1 MAKALSR
8 KVTIYING
16 KEVEATISSLT
27 AKIKQLENE
36 QKKLPIGTQEYINKS
51 MELKELRA
59 ILHEQKVAVNDLGD
73 HWLTMGEKV
82 ANASN
87 MIMGVQSIFQM
98 IDLSVGKLKDL
109 AKDAAELD
117 DVYADVMKTTG
128 LTHEQVEKL
137 NETFKKMDTRTARE
151 QLNQLAYEAGKL
163 GINTE
168 EGVAQFV
175 SASDKINIALG
186 DVLGDGAMVT
196 IGKLADVYAKS
207 TKQLSEAGDDLEK
220 KMLAIGSAVNM
231 LGQSST
237 ANEGYLVEFLSRMGG
252 IATQA
257 NLSADAILGFASALD
272 QDMMKQEMS
281 ATAFQKFIMQMI
293 KKPAEFAKAA
303 RMEVNQFTDLMQKD
317 MNEALLKVLEGFQGE
332 GGLIALQPIFED
344 LGLDAARAASVIS
357 SMANSIDQIR
367 EAQAI
372 ANSELTTGSSVIKEF
387 NTKNETMQAQAEKAK
402 KRFEEVRI
410 ELGNELYPVLIH
422 LQKTGT
428 VFMKWFAALAQ
439 VVKNNRWILLS
450 FTTALIALNYAKLKK
465 IATDKLDAIQSRLS
479 NTLTKTGTTLSK
491 IHTAEQERA
500 KLAALKLQKARI
512 ALASSNKSVTYSID
526 GMRISS
532 DKMTAARNID
542 LAITRQQTVANKSL
556 GAAMKAMPWGWVIT
570 AVSVLAPLMY
580 KLFTHQSKVNEAEKE
595 AARQYGEAEGKLR
608 VLKERM
614 MGAKEGSAEY
624 LEALNE
630 LKSEYPD
637 IIQLHLDEKG
647 AIRDLEAA
655 YKDLSAAAKQSAYD
669 RVYAEKT
676 AEAYGDLGEEVQKQL
691 QYAMR
696 GGFQAAPGY
705 RQETYTEAVK
715 AEVQAIVGRYM
726 REISEGKKTAR
737 EAYRALNEELKRLGV
752 ATTDDNSALAH
763 ENMNASSKV
772 IDALTAV
779 ENKYKEVEKTVK
791 SYKDALKPEDADPYG
806 YAKMSLKELEGELA
820 SATSS
825 MSDMKRQWEL
835 WKKEAPDNPN
845 TKQLGEN
852 YLHEKKRVEQL
863 TAAIVRLKKAQG
875 GGTTTTT
882 TTSFVDPKEAAKKL
896 KAWEK
901 VKERAE
907 KMAEKAK
914 IKAESGIEKIKDDV
928 HSKFEAMREEVREA
942 AEAAGRSADATL
954 GKLDE
959 AERVLLNSKIDE
971 FIEKQRKE
979 IEKLQ
984 RKTAKDSD
992 NPMLNK
998 VKVAAEQ
1005 MKQELNSVAETIS
1018 AQEDNVATLQDMLR
1032 SLRDVEG
1039 DEAEA
1044 RREQLRQ
1051 QIGQLNIQISQYRE
1065 IQKMLVASA
1074 FASIDTSVDT
1084 SDFGKR
1090 QQVQHHESTIKSV
1103 ENLSGIEKFL
1113 GVGKSY
1119 ATLLDEINEKYDK
1132 YRRKLEQ
1139 NIEAEK
1145 AMAQAAREAGNEDEA
1160 KKHEA
1165 NAAALEEEKK
1175 GLEGVKEEAEKIAR
1189 QKSLSKTLEKWAD
1202 MIGEFGDKALSVFAN
1217 INSLLK
1223 NIADSRLQELEKEK
1237 DAEIETLD
1245 EQLEQGLISQE
1256 DYEERKKEL
1265 EDNYEEEAKKAEKEA
1280 WRREQAYAFSEAVIN
1295 AALAAIKLWAGEGTT
1310 AYKIG
1315 MSALLAAEMAT
1326 LIAAI
1331 ANQPE
1336 PYAKGGY
1343 VRKETVYKA
1352 GEAGPEWVASNQ
1364 LLKDP
1369 QTAPMIKALEAY
1381 QRGDRRALADIPMAQ
1396 LNMPVVTAAA
1406 RELGRRNAGAI
1417 GAEVVSRWKPSQ
1429 QKVTVEMPGGDETMQ
1444 LWRDLAEYLKDP
1456 KNRVAVISRQ
1466 TMKDFE
1472 DNENFLRSK
1481 ARL

>member
-1 MAKALSR
+1 MAKVLSR

-16 KEVEATISSLT
+16 REVENTLSSLR
-27 AKIKQLENE
+27 AEMKKLES
-36 QKKLPIGTQEYINKS
+36 QQAKLPIGSEEYIQASLKIREIKS
-51 MELKELRA
+51 VIR
-59 ILHEQKVAVNDLGD
+59 EQEVAVRGLGD
-73 HWLTMGEKV
+73 SWKETRTKL
-82 ANASN
+82 ADYSN

-98 IDLSVGKLKDL
+98 IDIGVGKLKDL
-109 AKDAAELD
+109 AKDAAALD
-117 DVYADVMKTTG
+117 DIYADVMKTTG

-137 NETFKKMDTRTARE
+137 NESFKKMDTRTARE

-207 TKQLSEAGDDLEK
+207 TKQLTEAGDDLEK

-237 ANEGYLVEFLSRMGG
+237 ANEHYLVEFLSRMGG

-303 RMEVNQFTDLMQKD
+303 RLEVNQFTELMQKD
-317 MNEALLKVLEGFQGE
+317 MNEALLKVLEGFQGQ
-332 GGLIALQPIFED
+332 GGLISLQPIFED

-372 ANSELTTGSSVIKEF
+372 ANSELTTGSSVINEF

-410 ELGNELYPVLIH
+410 ELGNELYPILIH

-439 VVKNNRWILLS
+439 VVKNNRWLLVS
-450 FTTALIALNYAKLKK
+450 FTTALIALNFAKLKNF
-465 IATDKLDAIQSRLS
+465 ATDKKRAIQTRIDNALEK
-479 NTLTKTGTTLSK
+479 TRTGLTKL
-491 IHTAEQERA
+491 HTAAEDRA
-500 KLAALKLQKARI
+500 TLASLKLQKARI
-512 ALASSNKSVTYSID
+512 ALASSNKSVTYTID
-526 GMRISS
+526 GMKISS

-542 LAITRQQTVANKSL
+542 LAITRKQEAANRSL
-556 GAAMKAMPWGWVIT
+556 STAMKSVPWGWVIT
-570 AVSVLAPLMY
+570 AVSVLAPLVY
-580 KLFTHQSKVNEAEKE
+580 KLATHQSKVNEAEKE

-614 MGAKEGSAEY
+614 QGAKEGSVEY

-630 LKSEYPD
+630 LKAEYPD

-669 RVYAEKT
+669 RVFAEKT
-676 AEAYGDLGEEVQKQL
+676 SEAYGELAEKVQSRL
-691 QYAMR
+691 QSVMR

-705 RQETYTEAVK
+705 RSETYTEAVR
-715 AEVQAIVGRYM
+715 AETQRIVGEVM
-726 REISEGKKTAR
+726 REVSEGKRTA
-737 EAYRALNEELKRLGV
+737 EAAYKYLNEKLKGIGV
-752 ATTDDNSALAH
+752 ATTDDNSYESRA
-763 ENMNASSKV
+763 NGTASTKV
-772 IDALTAV
+772 IDALREIESA
-779 ENKYKEVEKTVK
+779 YKETEKTVRQ
-791 SYKDALKPEDADPYG
+791 YKDALKPDKTTDDPYG
-806 YAKMSLKELEGELA
+806 YAKMSLQELEKELVSAKA
-820 SATSS
+820 SMES
-825 MSDMKRQWEL
+825 MKKMWEK
-835 WKKEAPDNPN
+835 WKKEAPDDPN
-845 TKQLGEN
+845 TKTFGEN
-852 YLHEKKRVEQL
+852 YLHEKKRVDQL
-863 TAAIVRLKKAQG
+863 TAAIARLKKMQG
-875 GGTTTTT
+875 GNGH
-882 TTSFVDPKEAAKKL
+882 SDGGNYSGESDKER
-896 KAWEK
+896 KAR
-901 VKERAE
+901 ERAE
-907 KMAEKAK
+907 AAWTRFSDSYNLAMSK
-914 IKAESGIEKIKDDV
+914 INARTLSGIEAIGAEVDAATQK
-928 HSKFEAMREEVREA
+928 MRTSLGEIDKNLHPEA
-942 AEAAGRSADATL
+942 AQMLTDLETASEAW
-954 GKLDE
+954 K
-959 AERVLLNSKIDE
+959 RVKIDE
-971 FIEKQRKE
+971 YIAKTNSELDKLAKSTAKQGNTELDKVRKATE
-979 IEKLQ
+979 ELRQKLQ
-984 RKTAKDSD
+984 SIDMSIVQLTIDQASLFSKTDQKSIEQLHLISEQIAKYKELRAAMVGAVFAEIAPTVKNPFQKQEDRLDSFSYVE
-992 NPMLNK
+992 NRAKALAK
-998 VKVAAEQ
+998 VQAEVEKYTKALDDAIAAERE
-1005 MKQELNSVAETIS
+1005 MESVAR
-1018 AQEDNVATLQDMLR
+1018 NN
-1032 SLRDVEG
+1032 G

-1044 RREQLRQ
+1044 EKHKKAAEAL
-1051 QIGQLNIQISQYRE
+1051 E
-1065 IQKMLVASA
+1065 KQKDA
-1074 FASIDTSVDT
+1074 
-1084 SDFGKR
+1084 
-1090 QQVQHHESTIKSV
+1090 
-1103 ENLSGIEKFL
+1103 IE
-1113 GVGKSY
+1113 G
-1119 ATLLDEINEKYDK
+1119 INE
-1132 YRRKLEQ
+1132 
-1139 NIEAEK
+1139 EADRLAKQK
-1145 AMAQAAREAGNEDEA
+1145 A
-1160 KKHEA
+1160 
-1165 NAAALEEEKK
+1165 
-1175 GLEGVKEEAEKIAR
+1175 
-1189 QKSLSKTLEKWAD
+1189 LSTTLNKWAD
-1202 MIGEFGDKALSVFAN
+1202 AIGEFSDKALSVFSN
-1217 INSLLK
+1217 INTLLK
-1223 NIADSRLQELEKEK
+1223 NIADSRLKELEKEK

-1256 DYEERKKEL
+1256 DYEEKKKEL

-1280 WRREQAYAFSEAVIN
+1280 WRREQAYAYSEAVIN

-1326 LIAAI
+1326 QIAAI

-1417 GAEVVSRWKPSQ
+1417 GAEVVSGWKPSQ